1 MGLGASNKHLPDGRP
16 PYPTS
21 GRARLSFIRNE
32 YQRFEYSG
40 LLGDELGPSVRR
52 AWRQWRESL
61 ESKEGDVATVSPPVH
76 PEDPTISGNQ
86 MASVTYSEWL
96 AQCSDGR
103 ENTPTVATLTRSL
116 SSDSIMEQDI
126 ARTPSLEDYAA
137 CSLYVTDFHVARRA
151 QTRQTADALYTVSSA
166 VAGKVL
172 ADTGAAPSI
181 VTTELLEK
189 LPKVPRV
196 TRGLPSARKSKDRL
210 SPWRHSLST

>member
-1 MGLGASNKHLPDGRP
+1 MGLGAYDKHGGLPSGRP

-21 GRARLSFIRNE
+21 RRARLSFIRNE
-32 YQRFEYSG
+32 FQRFEYSG
-40 LLGDELGPSVRR
+40 LLGDESGPSLRR
-52 AWRQWRESL
+52 AWRQWREFL
-61 ESKEGDVATVSPPVH
+61 EPRKGDVAAVNIPVH
-76 PEDPTISGNQ
+76 PEDPTVSRNQ
-86 MASVTYSEWL
+86 MANVAYSEWL
-96 AQCSDGR
+96 TKCSDGG
-103 ENTPTVATLTRSL
+103 EKTPTVATLTRSL

-126 ARTPSLEDYAA
+126 ALTPSLEAYAA

-189 LPKVPRV
+189 LPK
-196 TRGLPSARKSKDRL
+196 D
-210 SPWRHSLST
+210 